1 MYGTLEARNIAG
13 EGGGTSHEDHRKH
26 MLKRPFSKSGYRGR
40 DGKMTSGQQRTRETR
55 GTREHRNTGTQ
66 ETRERR
72 DTGVHETQEPTKV
85 RDQGSPSGNA
95 IKICFRVW

>member
-40 DGKMTSGQQRTRETR
+40 DGKMTPTDHEHGRRGAHVST
-55 GTREHRNTGTQ
+55 GTREHRKHGNAG
-66 ETRERR
+66 TREYMKHRSRR
-72 DTGVHETQEPTKV
+72 K
-85 RDQGSPSGNA
+85 
-95 IKICFRVW
+95 